1 MDFLDR
7 LKLAGRQARRGA
19 DNLAVY
25 ARHLLEG
32 NRAPH
37 VSATAVSQCVA
48 SESGSRV
55 PVLLLQGYFANR
67 GSVQLLARR
76 LYDRGYVVF
85 TYRLGGL
92 NTGDIRDT
100 AAHIARK
107 VESIVEQTGLQQVD
121 IAGHSMGG
129 LVGLFYV
136 KQLDRKRRVRTLVLL
151 GSPVGGTWSA
161 LLGFFA
167 EPFGAARQLLPTSTF
182 LRVLKEG
189 PLPEG
194 VRLFTITGQ
203 NDWFAPVRMAL
214 LPGAQN
220 IILPT
225 THSGLLVE
233 EATAD
238 ALDRVLSGRSREDI
252 RTTGFVDDPGTSP

>member
-1 MDFLDR
+1 
-7 LKLAGRQARRGA
+7 
-19 DNLAVY
+19 
-25 ARHLLEG
+25 
-32 NRAPH
+32 
-37 VSATAVSQCVA
+37 
-48 SESGSRV
+48 
-55 PVLLLQGYFANR
+55 LLLQGYFANR

-76 LYDRGYVVF
+76 LHDRGYVVF

-100 AAHIARK
+100 AAHIASK

-121 IAGHSMGG
+121 LVGHSMGG

-136 KQLDRKRRVRTLVLL
+136 KQLGGHRRVRNLVLL

-161 LLGFFA
+161 LFGLLA
-167 EPFGAARQLLPTSTF
+167 EPLGAARQLLPTSTF

-194 VRLFTITGQ
+194 VRLFTITGE
-203 NDWFAPVRMAL
+203 NDRFAPVRRAL
-214 LPGAQN
+214 LSGAHN

-225 THSGLLVE
+225 THAGLLVQ

-238 ALDRVLSGRSREDI
+238 ALDGVLSGRIDPSNSRMGI
-252 RTTGFVDDPGTSP
+252 VDDPETSP